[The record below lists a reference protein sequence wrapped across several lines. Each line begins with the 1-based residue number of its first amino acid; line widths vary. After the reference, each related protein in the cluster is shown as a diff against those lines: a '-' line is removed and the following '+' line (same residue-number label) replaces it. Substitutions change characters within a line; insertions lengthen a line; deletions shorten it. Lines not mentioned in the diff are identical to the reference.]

1 MSKYNDFPIKINNT
15 DLPIP
20 SDWTETAEVVE
31 IANTTEAGTD
41 IIDLMRV
48 DKLTVNA
55 TFDVS
60 STWLA
65 TFKGWANSTS
75 SLTVQIYDPVS
86 NAYSTRYMRMRNFVS
101 SLVRYSDKNSGTIGL
116 WTITFD
122 LIEF

>member
-1 MSKYNDFPIKINNT
+1 MSRFNDFPIQINST
-15 DLPIP
+15 DLPVP
-20 SDWTETAEVVE
+20 TDWNEFAEVVE

-41 IIDLMRV
+41 IVDLMRV

-65 TFKGWANSTS
+65 TIKGWANDTS
-75 SLTVQIYDPVS
+75 KLTVKIYDSIS
-86 NAYSTRYMRMRNFVS
+86 NAYITRYMRIRNFNY
-101 SLVRYSDKNSGTIGL
+101 SLVRYSDKTSGTIGL
-116 WTITFD
+116 WTVTFD

>member
-1 MSKYNDFPIKINNT
+1 MSRFNDFPIKINST
-15 DLPIP
+15 DLPVP
-20 SDWTETAEVVE
+20 SDWTENAEVVE

-41 IIDLMRV
+41 IVDLMRV

-65 TFKGWANSTS
+65 TFKGWANDTS
-75 SLTVQIYDPVS
+75 KLTVKIYDSIS
-86 NAYSTRYMRMRNFVS
+86 NAYITRYMRIRNFNY
-101 SLVRYSDKNSGTIGL
+101 SLVRYSDKTSGTIGL
-116 WTITFD
+116 WTVTFD